1 MINMQAVLIANGL
14 GVGLMVILL
23 ISNRM
28 NSRNVFF
35 DEKLFFIMAL
45 LTMLLCAF
53 ETATFWL
60 DGMASA
66 PARLLSLVLNVLLYV
81 CNALFAFLWT
91 VYVDYKLFEQPERIS
106 RYYPFIAIPAVII
119 CVMALLNFFLP
130 VFFSISP
137 DNVYSRTSLSPLVYL
152 VSYAYLLYGAGLVC
166 LYRRRVQRYLFLPV
180 VIFLTPVFI
189 GSLLQFYFYGISLI
203 WPSVALGVTSLY
215 INIQNEAALVDS
227 LTGLYN
233 RQYLTRFLNALSQR
247 SETSQTLSGIMLD
260 LDSFKE
266 INDTLGHSAGDA
278 ALRSVGKLLLQAT
291 DSSDFVARYAGDE
304 FIILRSTRDP
314 KEIQGLMARVR
325 TAAEEFNR
333 TQDLPYR
340 ISFSMGYSTFQP
352 GADSLDD
359 FLRRMDLRMYEEK
372 RTHYSNELYD
382 RRAPKR

>member
-137 DNVYSRTSLSPLVYL
+137 DNVYSRTSLSHLVYL

-260 LDSFKE
+260 LDSFQE